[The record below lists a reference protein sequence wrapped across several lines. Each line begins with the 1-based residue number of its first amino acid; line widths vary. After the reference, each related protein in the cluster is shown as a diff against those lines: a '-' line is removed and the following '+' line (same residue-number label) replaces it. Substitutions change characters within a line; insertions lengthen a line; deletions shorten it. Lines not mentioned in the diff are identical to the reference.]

1 MANLDFKEILTK
13 KPWFEVLPNGYKN
26 HNLGEVTEDMDV
38 LMPYDKLNMLV
49 KTQAD
54 FLREYYPTSHRI
66 YDEEAYPDIYKQN
79 PDWDPDDP
87 KSGKRWYKQPITRTA
102 FAFQQVIATK
112 HILHVTGNDIQ
123 FELADNVGSLSK
135 NDKDKE
141 NLVKFKKGWLQ
152 AGMET
157 CMFDAMSS
165 YMITGDTAIVGYM
178 HEGKFGATALS
189 YKKGD
194 TLYPHFNSI
203 TGKLEVFARKYYDYG
218 SDGQVRIAWVEVWDD
233 TYLYRFKDET
243 VNPDRSTADKIVDK
257 IKGLFGISGFNL
269 VSKERHGFPFIP
281 VAYLRND
288 EGPCWAP
295 VQRNIEDFE
304 EAFSYLCENNKAY
317 AFPIFYVK
325 SDDDDVEITGD
336 ELTGAAKFVK
346 MSGGD
351 GNEAGFLNGT
361 DASNAFATQLNKAYE
376 LIYELSFTV
385 KPPELKSGDLPGVAL
400 KLLYSPAIE
409 AASNDAQKAQPFLNK
424 VVEIAKYGIGL
435 QENMIATMTAM
446 PINAWIEPYVHQNKT
461 ELITN
466 IATAVQN
473 KFLSKQTASERCPDF
488 PMPDEFERIMRE
500 QKEEQEQDLL
510 MDLTRAD
517 NDAQNDIQQM
527 QVQAKINKG
536 QGGQD
541 INTGGGGGRKPGRP
555 NRSGKDWDSNGN
567 NPVDDANNWRKYD
580 RNH

>member
-13 KPWFEVLPNGYKN
+13 KPWFEVLPGGYMN
-26 HNLGEVTEDMDV
+26 HNTGEVTEDMDV
-38 LMPYDKLNMLV
+38 PMPYDKLNLLV

-66 YDEEAYPDIYKQN
+66 YDTEAYPDIWKQN

-112 HILHVTGNDIQ
+112 HILHVTGNDVQ
-123 FELADNVGSLSK
+123 FELADGVGSLSK
-135 NDKDKE
+135 SDKDKE

-157 CMFDAMSS
+157 VMFDAMSS
-165 YMITGDTAIVGYM
+165 YMITGDTAIIGYM
-178 HEGKFGATALS
+178 HEGKYGATALS

-194 TLYPHFNSI
+194 TLYPHFNSV
-203 TGKLEVFARKYYDYG
+203 TGELEVFARKYYDYG

-233 TYLYRFKDET
+233 TYMYRFKDET
-243 VNPDRSTADKIVDK
+243 VDPERNIVSRTMDK

-288 EGPCWAP
+288 EGPCWAA
-295 VQRNIEDFE
+295 VQKNIEDYE

-325 SDDDDVEITGD
+325 SDDDDIEITGD

-346 MSGGD
+346 MSGGE

-361 DASNAFATQLNKAYE
+361 DASNAFATQLNKSYE

-424 VVEIAKYGIGL
+424 VVTMTKYGIGL
-435 QENMIATMTAM
+435 QENMIATMTAL
-446 PINAWIEPYVHQNKT
+446 PINAWIEPYVHQNFT
-461 ELITN
+461 EEITN
-466 IATAVQN
+466 LATAVQN
-473 KFLSKQTASERCPDF
+473 KFISRQTASERCPKF

-510 MDLTRAD
+510 MDIARAD
-517 NDAQNDIQQM
+517 NQTQNAIEEEE
-527 QVQAKINKG
+527 ATARINNG
-536 QGGQD
+536 QSGQD
-541 INTGGGGGRKPGRP
+541 INTGGGGSGRKPGRP
-555 NRSGKDWDSNGN
+555 SEGKHDTYDSNR
-567 NPVDDANNWRKYD
+567 NWPGRINWNRTLRK
-580 RNH
+580 